1 MRRYLIATIVALS
14 VCNAAFAADIL
25 GDVLKQIAAN
35 NLTLQSIAHDNRA
48 DVLDLKAANTLA
60 GPSVEYS
67 PFFGNG
73 YSGVAESELVV
84 SQEMEFPTKYAAR
97 NKQAQMQQTVGEQ
110 LLAKQRRDILLQAQL
125 LCIDIIRLNQTL
137 AMLKERLANSEKL
150 LQMYEK
156 RMEAGDANALELNK
170 VKLDCMEVRTLVNES
185 QGERTAL
192 VQQLQQLNGGKPID
206 VTTTD
211 LPAFPKKTDIES
223 YRTLALATDAD
234 VAVAK
239 TALRAADMNLK
250 VQKNE
255 WLPNISLGYRRNTE
269 QGEAINGV
277 LVGVSF
283 PLYSNSRQ
291 MKAARERKE
300 SAELQVAQAKHE
312 AVATLRSSYE
322 QLQGLQQV
330 IDHSDVKL
338 LQESLT
344 LFAKALQ
351 QGEITALAYYVEI
364 NSIYEK
370 LQRHIDLH
378 CQSVKLLAELH
389 KNDLLQ
395 IGS

>member
-206 VTTTD
+206 VTTTE
-211 LPAFPKKTDIES
+211 LPDFSKITDFES

>member
-206 VTTTD
+206 VTTTEQPD
-211 LPAFPKKTDIES
+211 FPKITDFES
-223 YRTLALATDAD
+223 YRTLTLATDAD

-312 AVATLRSSYE
+312 AVATLRASYE